1 MATDNLSPLEPRAYG
16 CLSPLKLKNRKITN
30 RGDEQ
35 CLSQNIAANVAS
47 PNIVSPHYYPNQNV

>member
-35 CLSQNIAANVAS
+35 CLSQNIAANLAS
-47 PNIVSPHYYPNQNV
+47 PNIASPHY